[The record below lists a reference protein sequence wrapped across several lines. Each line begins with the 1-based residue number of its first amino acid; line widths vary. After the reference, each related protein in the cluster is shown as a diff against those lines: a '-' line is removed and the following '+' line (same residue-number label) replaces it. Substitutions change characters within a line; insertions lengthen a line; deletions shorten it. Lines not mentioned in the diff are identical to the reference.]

1 MGPIKIDLSFLAIDF
16 EHLQK
21 SNQSKFTK
29 QEIK

>member
-21 SNQSKFTK
+21 SNQFTK